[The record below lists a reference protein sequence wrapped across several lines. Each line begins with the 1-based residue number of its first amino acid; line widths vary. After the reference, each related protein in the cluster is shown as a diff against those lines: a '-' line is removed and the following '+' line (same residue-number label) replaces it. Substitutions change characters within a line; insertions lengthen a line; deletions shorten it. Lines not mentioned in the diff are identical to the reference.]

1 MRLITLGL
9 GVCLAASQALG
20 AAAAQTTG
28 AAPDCCGAPPV
39 HDGSLKS
46 MVGTAVNST
55 SSFVYF
61 TGYKGN
67 VSEIYY
73 PTVDTF
79 ATSNLEFL
87 VGDTAR
93 TFLDEEKNQS
103 WTVTQPD
110 RRSMRWLAVTGNA
123 GHDWR
128 IAKTIFADPSNNT
141 LIQETTFEALNGKTV
156 GDFNLYLLYK
166 PYLKNVA
173 ANNSAMTVGSGG
185 NAYLVAS
192 SGDGSEFS
200 ALGASLGW
208 TVQNGAVMASNGYT
222 AVNDGWQDL
231 FVSNPNPFSMRW
243 AYGSAGPG
251 NVTQMGWLSTGGN
264 SATATAITFV
274 VAVGFGPTQADAVAA
289 LTSTLGEDISVQQG
303 VYDNAWHD
311 YDASLSDQ
319 SGTADDQYYLSAMT
333 LKTMQDKGNGAM
345 IAGIGTPWGFAS
357 GDGNYGYHLVWS
369 RDMYK
374 FANALITAGDSA
386 SAAGAVNWLFKHDIA
401 GGRFPQNAFVNGTH
415 HHQ

>member
-1 MRLITLGL
+1 MRLIALGL
-9 GVCLAASQALG
+9 GVCFAASQAAG
-20 AAAAQTTG
+20 AATAQTTG
-28 AAPDCCGAPPV
+28 AAPDCCGAAPV
-39 HDGSLKS
+39 HDDSLKS

-73 PTVDTF
+73 PTVDTL
-79 ATSNLEFL
+79 ATANMEFL

-128 IAKTIFADPSNNT
+128 IAKTIFADPSNNS

-185 NAYLVAS
+185 SAYLVAS

-200 ALGASLGW
+200 ALGASLG
-208 TVQNGAVMASNGYT
+208 GPCRT
-222 AVNDGWQDL
+222 APSW
-231 FVSNPNPFSMRW
+231 RR
-243 AYGSAGPG
+243 
-251 NVTQMGWLSTGGN
+251 
-264 SATATAITFV
+264 TAT
-274 VAVGFGPTQADAVAA
+274 P
-289 LTSTLGEDISVQQG
+289 
-303 VYDNAWHD
+303 
-311 YDASLSDQ
+311 
-319 SGTADDQYYLSAMT
+319 
-333 LKTMQDKGNGAM
+333 
-345 IAGIGTPWGFAS
+345 
-357 GDGNYGYHLVWS
+357 
-369 RDMYK
+369 R
-374 FANALITAGDSA
+374 
-386 SAAGAVNWLFKHDIA
+386 
-401 GGRFPQNAFVNGTH
+401 
-415 HHQ
+415 